1 MTADLNGTYRESL
14 FEFFKN
20 DVPFPGKVSKEFFQL
35 IFLKSIENVWLHFP
49 PASREQLTIAQGLIQ
64 QAEICID

>member
-35 IFLKSIENVWLHFP
+35 IFLKSIENV
-49 PASREQLTIAQGLIQ
+49 
-64 QAEICID
+64 